1 MSERKL
7 IRDET
12 TTTPTGATRRIMRWD
27 DGSAAEIVTLSDT
40 FPVIADSQR
49 PVDMTRVS
57 ATQINRLECE
67 AANDQ
72 QRVDLESRWD
82 EQWGS

>member
-7 IRDET
+7 IKDET

-27 DGSAAEIVTLSDT
+27 DGSAIESVTLPDT
-40 FPVIADSQR
+40 LPVFEDSQL

-57 ATQINRLECE
+57 ASQINRLECE
-67 AANDQ
+67 AANDA
-72 QRVDLESRWD
+72 QRVDLQSRWD

>member
-12 TTTPTGATRRIMRWD
+12 TTTPTGATRRIMSWD
-27 DGSAAEIVTLSDT
+27 DGSAAEIVTLPDT
-40 FPVIADSQR
+40 LSAIAESTR

-67 AANDQ
+67 ARSKQDRA
-72 QRVDLESRWD
+72 DLESRWD

>member
-27 DGSAAEIVTLSDT
+27 DGSAIESVTLPDT
-40 FPVIADSQR
+40 FPMIAESTR
-49 PVDMTRVS
+49 PIDMTRVS

-67 AANDQ
+67 AASEQ
-72 QRVDLESRWD
+72 ERVDLESRWD

>member
-1 MSERKL
+1 MSERNL

-12 TTTPTGATRRIMRWD
+12 TTTPTGATRRIMAWN
-27 DGSAAEIVTLSDT
+27 DGSAAEIVTLPDT
-40 FPVIADSQR
+40 FPVFAESQR

-57 ATQINRLECE
+57 AAQINRLECE
-67 AANDQ
+67 AVSDQ
-72 QRVDLESRWD
+72 ERVDLESRWD